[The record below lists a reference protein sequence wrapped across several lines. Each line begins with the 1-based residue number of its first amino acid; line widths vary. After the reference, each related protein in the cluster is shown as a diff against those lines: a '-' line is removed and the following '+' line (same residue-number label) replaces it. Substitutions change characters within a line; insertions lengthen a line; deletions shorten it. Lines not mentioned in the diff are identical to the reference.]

1 VPAENGAP
9 ELKLP
14 VTFGVEQLSVAVGA
28 VQTAPTVVTVVLGIA
43 RLMLLGQ
50 AVNTGAT
57 RSFAQSLKGWT
68 VMLNVQVAV
77 LLAASL
83 AVYVTEVVPTEKL
96 APELTLF
103 AIVGVE
109 QLSVAVGAVQVA
121 VVVVAVAF
129 GRVRVILVGQ
139 FAKMGATRSVA
150 QALNG

>member
-50 AVNTGAT
+50 AVNTGAVW
-57 RSFAQSLKGWT
+57 SFAQSLNGWT

-83 AVYVTEVVPTEKL
+83 AVYVMGVVPTEKL